1 MPKVLDFSSVLLKIV
16 AMEEKS
22 LKIYKSLFYLNLD
35 SLKNLIQE
43 ESDLYLIF
51 PVPKEIAYPESSVQL
66 TAFDVLRMKIDIWAR
81 VKTQDNL
88 KLLTGFLPDNIY
100 KRALECKE
108 YLDAK
113 FPEFNTGFEYVK
125 HRGLMLD
132 IYANKNYIDEEAF
145 NDYVNQ
151 GFESL
156 DLELVNAAVAR
167 NEALVIDLLKNGA
180 DPAINIFNS
189 EAMIDL
195 MDYLEHKESY
205 CFVEY
210 NSLLMDDFNQYKYVN
225 LFESLSDLYAVAS
238 TSKMLLL
245 IDFYKVI

>member
-1 MPKVLDFSSVLLKIV
+1 MD
-16 AMEEKS
+16 EKS
-22 LKIYKSLFYLNLD
+22 IKIYKSLFYLNLD

-43 ESDLYLIF
+43 ESDLHLTF
-51 PVPKEIAYPESSVQL
+51 PIPKEIAYPEPSVKL
-66 TAFDVLRMKIDIWAR
+66 TVFDILRMKIDIWAR
-81 VKTQDNL
+81 VNIQDDL
-88 KLLTGFLPDNIY
+88 KLLTGFLPENMY

-113 FPEFNTGFEYVK
+113 FPDFKADFVYAK
-125 HRGLMLD
+125 HRNLMLD
-132 IYANKNYIDEEAF
+132 FYANKNYIEEEAF
-145 NDYVNQ
+145 NDYINQ

-156 DLELVNAAVAR
+156 DLELVNAAIAR
-167 NEALVIDLLKNGA
+167 DETLVIDLLKSGA
-180 DPAINIFNS
+180 NPTVNIFDSN
-189 EAMIDL
+189 AMIDL

-205 CFVEY
+205 YFVEY

-225 LFESLSDLYAVAS
+225 LFESLSDLYAAAS